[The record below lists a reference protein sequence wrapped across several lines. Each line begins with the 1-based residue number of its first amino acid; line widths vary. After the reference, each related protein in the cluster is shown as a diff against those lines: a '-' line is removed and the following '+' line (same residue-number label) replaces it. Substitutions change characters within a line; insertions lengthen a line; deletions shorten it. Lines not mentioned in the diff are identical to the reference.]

1 MKKFWSLSKLLLLI
15 LLGVASIVATTP
27 GLPPYFTIITANNEE
42 VYTRPI
48 DEEAVFACLN
58 EKVKLQWSIPD
69 ASSVTLTAT
78 PLGNLNPDFEGQKA
92 EAYGSLET
100 TALGNVSVALEAEG
114 IKFEAAL
121 ELLSEDICTG
131 FPINLIANF
140 EGKLRQ
146 RLPEVATLNRD
157 LELRWRGNTLQARLI
172 NTVTDEN
179 GYIDE
184 ISQVLTTCQLFPE
197 EDRLLCL
204 AGAEENPSLRLEGT
218 VTSEG
223 FAGSYQGFDES
234 TGSSVSFVGTFN
246 FVKAE

>member
-131 FPINLIANF
+131 FPINLIADF

-146 RLPEVATLNRD
+146 TLPEVATLDRD
-157 LELRWRGNTLQARLI
+157 LELRWRGNTLQARLVD
-172 NTVTDEN
+172 TVTNED
-179 GYIDE
+179 DFVSE
-184 ISQVLTTCQLFPE
+184 ILATCQLFPD

-204 AGAEENPSLRLEGT
+204 AGDEANPRLRLEGT
-218 VTSEG
+218 VTAEG
-223 FAGSYQGFDES
+223 FTGNYQGFDES
-234 TGSSVSFVGTFN
+234 TGSAISFEGTFN
-246 FVKAE
+246 FVETE